1 MKHSH
6 ERKQKRTKR
15 GWGTFRWWYRS
26 APKER
31 KQWGKV
37 KGRGGWSMLKCRAI
51 LRTFWQEH
59 QWASQPIRAALHLP
73 GMNLPTY
80 SYQLE
85 AAWGKCSSTLTWRCF
100 QRDHCSLCSLQLM
113 IDHRKVCSLLHL
125 LGMAQSHYSWGSWML
140 RPLYVELTLSH
151 GPKWAICLLVFFRDK
166 NHIIRLCCRPVF
178 STVYCTL

>member
-26 APKER
+26 APKERKER

-59 QWASQPIRAALHLP
+59 QWASQPIRGALHLP

-113 IDHRKVCSLLHL
+113 IWVAHPHTT
-125 LGMAQSHYSWGSWML
+125 
-140 RPLYVELTLSH
+140 TLSFGIEH
-151 GPKWAICLLVFFRDK
+151 PL
-166 NHIIRLCCRPVF
+166 RLFSSHRNLRVQGCWMFKPVKLKARSCFLAGIAF
-178 STVYCTL
+178 SNT